1 MTIVEVIEELENIEI
16 DYRNAC
22 GQEGV
27 DRIDEAVDIAI
38 ANLKSLCKRSE
49 FGISAVT
56 EYCDPKQRKGC
67 KRVNCFI
74 NGGFCCRKRG

>member
-38 ANLKSLCKRSE
+38 ANLKSLCKQSE
-49 FGISAVT
+49 ISLNAVT
-56 EYCDPKQRKGC
+56 EYCDPKQRKSC
-67 KRVNCFI
+67 KKTNCFI